1 MFGARLVVQS
11 SLCLERVA
19 FPVGIPLGHLGHP
32 LLMQHDLL
40 DLARKSTI
48 DFDDLRKNKPSF
60 LLGISPASH
69 G

>member
-1 MFGARLVVQS
+1 
-11 SLCLERVA
+11 
-19 FPVGIPLGHLGHP
+19 
-32 LLMQHDLL
+32 MQHDLL

-69 G
+69 GWLIMLTHLIILYILKMFDG